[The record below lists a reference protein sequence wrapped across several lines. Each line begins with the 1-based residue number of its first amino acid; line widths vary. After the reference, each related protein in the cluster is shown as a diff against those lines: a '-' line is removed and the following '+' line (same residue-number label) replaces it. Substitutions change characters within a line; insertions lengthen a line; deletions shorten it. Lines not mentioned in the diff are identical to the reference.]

1 MKIVAKDE
9 GLDPEFIRRGVAA
22 GRIVIPT
29 SPYRQ
34 VKICG
39 IGEGLRTKVNA
50 SIGVSSDIVDPDNGS
65 QKKAIAAEKAGA
77 DTLMELG
84 TGGDFLGIK
93 EKKSLTA
100 SPFQSD
106 QCLFIR
112 LSLKLQESTA
122 QSST

>member
-1 MKIVAKDE
+1 MTIVEDARKGIITEEMKIVAKDE

-50 SIGVSSDIVDPDNGS
+50 SIGVSSDIVDEEMEV
-65 QKKAIAAEKAGA
+65 KKAQAAEVREFREHRVVLATRA
-77 DTLMELG
+77 VDTPGLV
-84 TGGDFLGIK
+84 GDAL
-93 EKKSLTA
+93 
-100 SPFQSD
+100 
-106 QCLFIR
+106 
-112 LSLKLQESTA
+112 LQLLCN
-122 QSST
+122 